1 MNGQHPPQMD
11 NISRPHGR
19 CIVLQSGI
27 HLGVADGE
35 DEHDLREEDSIM
47 RLIRGL
53 AALVVLVAGLVAVP
67 VFLVVVVGN
76 PLPSDLDGARLVGR
90 LTRPDDGSILVGLV
104 TIVAWIAWAVFAASV
119 IVEIIAVLSRQRVR
133 IRLPGLMA
141 SQRLASGLVVAVVAL
156 VVVTPQLSHAS
167 PARATPAPSHDDAT
181 RAAVAP
187 VSDRRQGRLPR
198 RTTRAGRLCRRRPAP
213 GTRWSGVTISGRWP
227 SGSTERG
234 ATGGR
239 SPPRTRTS

>member
-1 MNGQHPPQMD
+1 M
-11 NISRPHGR
+11 
-19 CIVLQSGI
+19 
-27 HLGVADGE
+27 
-35 DEHDLREEDSIM
+35 
-47 RLIRGL
+47 
-53 AALVVLVAGLVAVP
+53 P

-76 PLPSDLDGARLVGR
+76 PLPSDLDWDRLVGG

-167 PARATPAPSHDDAT
+167 PARATPAPSHDDAGPVV
-181 RAAVAP
+181 AVAP
-187 VSDRRQGRLPR
+187 ATDRRTGSALAAGR
-198 RTTRAGRLCRRRPAP
+198 TRAGGCA
-213 GTRWSGVTISGRWP
+213 
-227 SGSTERG
+227 
-234 ATGGR
+234 AGGR
-239 SPPRTRTS
+239 HPVHGGAR